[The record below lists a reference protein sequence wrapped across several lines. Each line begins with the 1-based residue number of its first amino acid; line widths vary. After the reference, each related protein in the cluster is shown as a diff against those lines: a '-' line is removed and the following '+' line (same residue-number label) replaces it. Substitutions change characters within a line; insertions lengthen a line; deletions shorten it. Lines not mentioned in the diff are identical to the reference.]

1 MVNWDPQ
8 AMTAVSDEEV
18 NYTDEKSK
26 LYYVRYK
33 IVGEEGYVMVATT
46 RPETI
51 LGDTAV
57 CANPDDNRYQHLKG
71 KKVIVP
77 MTSREV
83 PFIFDSYVDPEFG
96 TGCLKITPAHDI
108 NDYAIGLRH
117 KLPSIDVFNDDG
129 TMSERA
135 GLFVGVDRFKAKE
148 LAETELRRTGNLV
161 KVENYDNKI
170 GRSERTNA
178 VIEPKLSIQWF
189 LKMKELSQ
197 PALNAVMNGD
207 VRIHPA
213 KFKNLYRHW
222 MENVQDWCISRQL
235 YWGHRI
241 PAWYYE
247 NEEFVVAE
255 NIDTALELAREKSS
269 NPKLSKEDL
278 REEGDVLDTWFS
290 SWLWPITSFDGI
302 NNPDNDD
309 IKYYYP
315 TNVLITAPEILF
327 FWVARMIIAGFEYR
341 GKKPFDD
348 VYLTGLVRDKQR
360 RKMSKSLGN
369 SPDPIEL
376 IEKYGADGIRVGML
390 LCSPA
395 GNDLLFEETLPEQGR
410 NFANKIWNAFRLVKS
425 WNIDEIIDQPD
436 SSKIA
441 VKWMEDILRK
451 SISEID
457 ANFRKFRISEALM
470 ITYKLFWDE
479 FSGWYLEIIKPEY
492 QKSVDR
498 MTYDYTVEFFERLIK
513 VMHPFIPFITEEI
526 WQLLIE
532 RKEGESIMVAMMPE
546 AKRFNKEIIA
556 GFESAKE
563 TISAIRSVRKNKEIP
578 TRDKIKLLIL
588 GNKDSFD
595 TYFLPVLSKLC
606 NLSEILFV
614 SEKQEGTVSF
624 MIGTT
629 EYFIPLAGKL
639 DIKSEIAKIQEDLDY
654 NRGFLVSVMK
664 KLDNEHFVKN
674 APADVLELERKKK
687 SDAESKIKSL
697 EEALKS
703 LKK

>member
-1 MVNWDPQ
+1 
-8 AMTAVSDEEV
+8 
-18 NYTDEKSK
+18 
-26 LYYVRYK
+26 
-33 IVGEEGYVMVATT
+33 
-46 RPETI
+46 
-51 LGDTAV
+51 
-57 CANPDDNRYQHLKG
+57 
-71 KKVIVP
+71 
-77 MTSREV
+77 
-83 PFIFDSYVDPEFG
+83 
-96 TGCLKITPAHDI
+96 
-108 NDYAIGLRH
+108 
-117 KLPSIDVFNDDG
+117 
-129 TMSERA
+129 
-135 GLFVGVDRFKAKE
+135 
-148 LAETELRRTGNLV
+148 
-161 KVENYDNKI
+161 
-170 GRSERTNA
+170 
-178 VIEPKLSIQWF
+178 
-189 LKMKELSQ
+189 
-197 PALNAVMNGD
+197 
-207 VRIHPA
+207 
-213 KFKNLYRHW
+213 
-222 MENVQDWCISRQL
+222 
-235 YWGHRI
+235 
-241 PAWYYE
+241 
-247 NEEFVVAE
+247 
-255 NIDTALELAREKSS
+255 
-269 NPKLSKEDL
+269 
-278 REEGDVLDTWFS
+278 
-290 SWLWPITSFDGI
+290 
-302 NNPDNDD
+302 
-309 IKYYYP
+309 
-315 TNVLITAPEILF
+315 
-327 FWVARMIIAGFEYR
+327 MIIAGFEYR